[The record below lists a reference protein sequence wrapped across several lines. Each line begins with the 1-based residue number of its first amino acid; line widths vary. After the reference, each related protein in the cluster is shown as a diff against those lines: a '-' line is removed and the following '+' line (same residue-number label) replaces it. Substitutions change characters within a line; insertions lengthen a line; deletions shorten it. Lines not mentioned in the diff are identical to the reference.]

1 LRCEE
6 SPRFRYALRVAA
18 GTHWSEDTL
27 GLPRMNLARCVL
39 TPRSSNGV
47 CRVNFPL
54 STYSVLGKKNVS
66 QKKENTFE
74 GLKGLYI
81 VRRTGQTRCLPDPK
95 SGFQGNLGNSTVKS
109 LRQTSEFGEQA
120 LESLADGIRR
130 GSVEVREF
138 LSVGSIQFEINQE
151 I

>member
-1 LRCEE
+1 
-6 SPRFRYALRVAA
+6 
-18 GTHWSEDTL
+18 
-27 GLPRMNLARCVL
+27 M
-39 TPRSSNGV
+39 
-47 CRVNFPL
+47 NFPL

-81 VRRTGQTRCLPDPK
+81 VRRAGQARRLLDSK
-95 SGFQGNLGNSTVKS
+95 SGFQGNLRNPTVKS

-138 LSVGSIQFEINQE
+138 FSVSSIQFEINQE

>member
-1 LRCEE
+1 
-6 SPRFRYALRVAA
+6 
-18 GTHWSEDTL
+18 
-27 GLPRMNLARCVL
+27 
-39 TPRSSNGV
+39 
-47 CRVNFPL
+47 VNFPL
-54 STYSVLGKKNVS
+54 SIYSVLEKKNVS

-81 VRRTGQTRCLPDPK
+81 VRRAGQTRRLLDSK
-95 SGFQGNLGNSTVKS
+95 SGFQGNLRNSTVKS

-120 LESLADGIRR
+120 FEPLADGIRR

-138 LSVGSIQFEINQE
+138 LSVGSIQFEINQQ